1 MGPSARGA
9 ADARMAGCLARG
21 SLSTVRMISALFDAT
36 SRALTATAKTVTRA
50 ATTAA
55 QATGVITPSA
65 AAPAPVDTFSR
76 EAAAPGVAGGRGPQ
90 DPEAAAMA
98 AAADL
103 YARKGDT
110 PYDLTKRSQVE
121 TLIRNSPQVDAATGQ
136 DPSNDGASRCATA
149 ATTAAL
155 LLTHDPARSAEAVKK
170 TVAEYG
176 LTPTAAQAAA
186 LEAMGQGTLTPNQ
199 SAQVQELLY
208 DAVRVNGRQA
218 AGGRQGMTGDDLMD
232 LAATL
237 KKHGAFRYAAVDLE
251 LRRVDDGKG
260 GVGAHWTAQVE
271 TTRHGA
277 VKVDT
282 WPGADGRASVRPELP
297 WYLQRHDSVLADGS
311 TRSAP
316 RDLLGEVSLWD
327 VERDN
332 GRVDAQYRRREVSAG
347 DPTKVHEGF
356 WGAVLDGHIP
366 ATRVAPDRTYSWP

>member
-9 ADARMAGCLARG
+9 AGARRSGRLARG
-21 SLSTVRMISALFDAT
+21 SLSTARMISALFDAT
-36 SRALTATAKTVTRA
+36 SRALGATAKTVTGA

-55 QATGVITPSA
+55 PAAGVTPPSA

-76 EAAAPGVAGGRGPQ
+76 AAAPGVAGGRGPQ
-90 DPEAAAMA
+90 DPEAAAME

-110 PYDLTKRSQVE
+110 PYDLSKRSQVE

-155 LLTHDPARSAEAVKK
+155 LLTHDPARSADAVKK

-176 LTPTAAQAAA
+176 LTPTPAQAAA
-186 LEAMGQGTLTPNQ
+186 IEAMGGGTLTPNQ

-237 KKHGAFRYAAVDLE
+237 KKNGAFAYAAVDLE

-260 GVGAHWTAQVE
+260 GVGAHWTVQVE

-282 WPGADGRASVRPELP
+282 WPGADGRATVRPELP

-311 TRSAP
+311 TSSAP

-327 VERDN
+327 VERDS
-332 GRVDAQYRRREVSAG
+332 GRVDAQYRRREVSAS
-347 DPTKVHEGF
+347 DPTKVHEWF
-356 WGAVLDGHIP
+356 WGAVLEGHIP
-366 ATRVAPDRTYSWP
+366 ATRVPPDRTYSWP